1 MAAADGTLEE
11 KTASA
16 TRRSRKLEAHRP
28 RRRRVAGQP
37 RPGRD
42 RRCDQRRNGEIV
54 DSASEVIGRATN
66 NVAEYRAL
74 ILGIERAA
82 ALGATELDLVGDSE
96 LIVKQVR
103 GEYKV
108 KDPNM
113 KPLHAAVDDG
123 AAPLRRLVDPP
134 RQARPQRR
142 RRPPRQRGA
151 RRRRLIRRATNLT
164 TGRRLRVALRAG
176 ARPASILRLH
186 AAVAQLARASACH
199 AEGRG
204 FESHQPLPVGSAR
217 RCPSMCGEALRSKR
231 HGNGGPREGF
241 RSSPVLA

>member
-1 MAAADGTLEE
+1 MVGADGTLEE
-11 KTASA
+11 K
-16 TRRSRKLEAHRP
+16 RPRRPRSRKLEADRP
-28 RRRRVAGQP
+28 RRRRVAGEP

-42 RRCDQRRNGEIV
+42 RRCAQRRRRRDRRQRVET
-54 DSASEVIGRATN
+54 IGRATN

-74 ILGIERAA
+74 ILGIERA
-82 ALGATELDLVGDSE
+82 
-96 LIVKQVR
+96 
-103 GEYKV
+103 
-108 KDPNM
+108 
-113 KPLHAAVDDG
+113 
-123 AAPLRRLVDPP
+123 RRPG
-134 RQARPQRR
+134 RHRARP
-142 RRPPRQRGA
+142 
-151 RRRRLIRRATNLT
+151 
-164 TGRRLRVALRAG
+164 GRRLGADRQAGPGRVQGQGPEHEADCTPRSTRRCAGFDAGRSATCKREQNAHADRLVNEALDA
-176 ARPASILRLH
+176 ARLATLAAAATSGQAPGPLLYFRLR